1 MTNRSL
7 RENGTSSALFS
18 IPVTWIDCATPSK
31 YSLISKLERKNVSR
45 AVINCCTKM
54 TASQKAKFEEE
65 KYHFQ
70 ALFSDKP
77 IISGVRFVMSGL
89 VKR

>member
-1 MTNRSL
+1 
-7 RENGTSSALFS
+7 
-18 IPVTWIDCATPSK
+18 
-31 YSLISKLERKNVSR
+31 
-45 AVINCCTKM
+45 M

-65 KYHFQ
+65 KYRFQ

-77 IISGVRFVMSGL
+77 IISGVTFVMSGL